1 MEGDTVEAS
10 GKKRFF
16 IMDGNTYIYRAFY
29 AIEELSTSTG
39 IPTNAVFGFT
49 RLLLKLLLEDKPD
62 YMVVAFDTAA
72 PTFRHKEF
80 AEYKADRPE
89 MPDPLV
95 QQLPI
100 IREVIEAFN
109 VSILEQP
116 GYEADDIIG
125 TLAKKAEA
133 VGMEAIIVTGDK
145 DALQLVS
152 PDIKVCPYSFRGFFP
167 EGFVF
172 DEQVVKERH
181 GVEPDKMTDMMG
193 LMGDKIDNIPGVP
206 GIGKKTAP
214 KLIEQFGSLEELL
227 EHVDDIKSEKQKQ
240 LLKEYADQALLS
252 KRLATIDVQV
262 PIHADLEDFLI
273 TNPDRDKVFEIFRRL
288 EFRKFIRDLDL
299 AQEKDVEVKYH
310 TIFSESDLDD
320 LADQLKR
327 VPEFVIDIETDGLN
341 PITSGIVGISVSFQP
356 HEAYY
361 IPVSHRYMGAP
372 KQLDVGSA
380 LDKLKPVLS
389 NPAIGKIGQNIKYD
403 LQVLQKHGAELTGIS
418 FDTMLASYLLNPS
431 ARGHDLSTMSMDRL
445 GHKMVPIEDLI
456 GKGKNQI
463 TMDEVDIQRASEY
476 SCEDADITLQLKSQ
490 LEPELQNYGLESVF
504 REIELPLVPVLA
516 GMEMVGI
523 KVDTD
528 YLKGVSGKLAKRLD
542 ALTDRIYE
550 LAGEEFNINSPK
562 QLSQILFEKLR
573 LPPGKRTKTGYSTNE
588 AELERL
594 SAAGHELPSVILEYR
609 GIAKLKSTYVDALP
623 ESINPETGRVH
634 TSFNQAVTETGRL
647 SSSNPNLQNIPIR
660 TEEGRQI
667 RRAFI
672 PGGEYSL
679 LLAADYSQ
687 IELRMLA
694 HLSGDG
700 TLIEAFQKDEDIH
713 SRTAALIFG
722 LPLDQITS
730 DMRRQAKTINFGVI
744 YGMGAFRLA
753 RELGI
758 SLSDAQRFID
768 SYFQTYSGVRSYFDK
783 VISFARENGY
793 VTTISGRRRR
803 IPEINSRNRNA
814 REFAERT
821 AINTPVQG
829 SAADL
834 IKLAMIKIAELF
846 RTGNLKSKLLLQV
859 HDELVFEVS
868 ETELDMVKE
877 KVCSLMEA
885 ALPLEVPVKVDV
897 GIGKNWLEAK

>member
-1 MEGDTVEAS
+1 MEGYTVEAS
-10 GKKRFF
+10 EKKRFF

-372 KQLDVGSA
+372 KQLDVGSV